1 MIQLAGWGSFSPG
14 LLFLVRSILF
24 DMPFGNNCGILSRG
38 GVFSRGSATINSDVS
53 SNSSITG
60 GDFFLDVS
68 FTVLPGRKIIAR
80 QGSRVMLPAG
90 E

>member
-1 MIQLAGWGSFSPG
+1 MIQFAGCVSFSPG
-14 LLFLVRSILF
+14 LLFLVRSILC
-24 DMPFGNNCGILSRG
+24 DVPFGKNCGKFSRES
-38 GVFSRGSATINSDVS
+38 VFSRGLVTINIGVS

-68 FTVLPGRKIIAR
+68 FTVSAGRKTITP
-80 QGSRVMLPAG
+80 QGSRLMLPAG